1 MQRKFN
7 VNLILCEAIDE
18 ESKTV
23 YRMFNEITTDEKH
36 TATFKLV
43 TFINSFGDVETDGKY
58 SLHYYLMEQKLDDS
72 GKRKGIYL
80 GAVSFMTN
88 AQENSNEKKTNS
100 NTFAQMKLEKIPFIN
115 ENEYHIEA
123 YMVEGSFDRGMGYS
137 ELKEKSVEYRKVG
150 ELVSISAFDV
160 KFPVS

>member
-1 MQRKFN
+1 
-7 VNLILCEAIDE
+7 
-18 ESKTV
+18 
-23 YRMFNEITTDEKH
+23 
-36 TATFKLV
+36 
-43 TFINSFGDVETDGKY
+43 
-58 SLHYYLMEQKLDDS
+58 
-72 GKRKGIYL
+72 
-80 GAVSFMTN
+80 MTN